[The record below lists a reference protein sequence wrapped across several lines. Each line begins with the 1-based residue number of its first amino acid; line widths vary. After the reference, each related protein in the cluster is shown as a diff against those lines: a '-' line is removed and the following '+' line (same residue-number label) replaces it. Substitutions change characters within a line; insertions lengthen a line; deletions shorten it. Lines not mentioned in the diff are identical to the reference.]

1 MSDPQTEDGYT
12 RIANELFDAIL
23 RYPFSKRELKI
34 VLAVIRKTYGYN
46 KKSDDMTLTQLA
58 DLTNMKLSHVSE
70 TVAGLTAQN
79 VLLKR
84 EGRFGYVLGINKK
97 YSTWKCSQNGNV
109 PKTGSIPSQ
118 NGNNDFPKREVEV
131 PETGN
136 TKDNSKRQSQKTTP
150 KERDPAPGLDLAAW
164 SRWVEYRK
172 AIKKPIKPVSEELAQ
187 KAMAKF
193 GPDQAAVVEQSI
205 ANSWQGL
212 FPVKGD
218 SKPRIQD
225 PFAGYL

>member
-1 MSDPQTEDGYT
+1 MSSPQTEDGYT
-12 RIANELFDAIL
+12 RIANELLDAIL
-23 RYPFSKRELKI
+23 RSPLSKRELNI

-58 DLTNMKLSHVSE
+58 DLTSMKLSHVSE
-70 TVAGLTAQN
+70 TVAGLAAKN
-79 VLLKR
+79 MLLKR
-84 EGRFGYVLGINKK
+84 EGRYGYVLGINKK

-118 NGNNDFPKREVEV
+118 NGNNDFPKREVDV

-150 KERDPAPGLDLAAW
+150 KEREHAPGLDVSAW
-164 SRWVEYRK
+164 EQWVEYRR
-172 AIKKPIKPVSEELAQ
+172 AIKKPIKPVSEEMAQ
-187 KAMAKF
+187 KALAKF
-193 GPDQAAVVEQSI
+193 GPDQMAVVGQSI

-212 FPVKGD
+212 FPVKGEK
-218 SKPRIQD
+218 KPRTQD
-225 PFAGYL
+225 PFAGAI